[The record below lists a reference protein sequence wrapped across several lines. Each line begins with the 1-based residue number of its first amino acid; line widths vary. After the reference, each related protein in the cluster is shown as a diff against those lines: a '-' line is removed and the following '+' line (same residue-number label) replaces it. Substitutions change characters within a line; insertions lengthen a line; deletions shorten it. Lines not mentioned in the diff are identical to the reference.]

1 MAMAELG
8 KLSGWR
14 HAAVGAAVVVCSGLA
29 LFGVIGE
36 EKRDERFENKQVTVT
51 PIGDDGLR
59 IREVVDQDFG
69 TSDRHGYQRIIPND
83 FGVPTDVTA
92 TSPDAPADVSVEQVN
107 QGTQI
112 RVGDPNTTVSG
123 QHRYVLSYTLPDAH
137 LTSGELAL
145 DVIGTQ
151 ETIPTDRFEV
161 VVTGLQLDNPLCN
174 VGSFGTTGG
183 CTLEPDDGVYQAVIS
198 PLEPGQGITVGG
210 TIVRRT
216 DPVAVTE
223 PPLPDRRSD
232 DRVPLALAVLAIG
245 AVAGAAVYVIARW
258 RGRNEVFAGGAAD
271 AAFGTASPSAGSL
284 PPPGA
289 PVVPATPQAVR
300 YVADQEMDELAT
312 TEFAPPTGIEPWQ
325 GTVLLRERIDDESI
339 GAWFSGLAA
348 RDVITLTRD
357 ANDSVTLGVGD
368 KFDTAPPADREV
380 LASLFDGRNVVGLG
394 TYDKRFAAAWRDV
407 RSEQEDAIAG
417 SGWWKRHSPHAS
429 SRMGAPRPFFVVF
442 AVWIV
447 IVFGSAGSALFGWV
461 SSPAGA
467 ILFGLVVPALAAFAV
482 YRTLLPVRS
491 ATGSA
496 FALRAE
502 SFRRFLKAS
511 EGRHVEWAWKQGLL
525 REYSAWAVALGAADA
540 WERAMRASSV
550 SPAELTTGPLLI
562 YSMGPSWSST
572 YTAPPSSGGS
582 GFSGGGGF
590 GGGGFSGGSVGGGG
604 GGGSSGSW

>member
-8 KLSGWR
+8 KLSAWR

-36 EKRDERFENKQVTVT
+36 EKRDERFDAKQVTVT

-59 IREVVDQDFG
+59 IREVVDEDFG
-69 TSDRHGYQRIIPND
+69 TTDRHGYQRIIPND
-83 FGVPTDVTA
+83 FGVPIDVTA
-92 TSPDAPADVSVEQVN
+92 TSPDAPADVSIEQVHG
-107 QGTQI
+107 GTRI
-112 RVGDPNTTVSG
+112 RVGDPSSTVSG
-123 QHRYVLSYTLPDAH
+123 QHRYVLGYTLPNAH

-145 DVIGTQ
+145 DVIGTE
-151 ETIPTDRFEV
+151 ETISTQRFEV
-161 VVTGLQLDNPLCN
+161 VVTGLQLDDPLCN
-174 VGSFGTTGG
+174 VGSFGATGG
-183 CTLEPDDGVYQAVIS
+183 CTLEPEDGLYRAVIS
-198 PLEPGQGITVGG
+198 PLEPGQGITIGG
-210 TIVRRT
+210 TIVGRT
-216 DPVAVTE
+216 DPVAVSE
-223 PPLPDRRSD
+223 PPLPARRGD
-232 DRVPLALAVLAIG
+232 DRVPLALAVLVIG
-245 AVAGAAVYVIARW
+245 GVAGAAVYIIARW

-271 AAFGTASPSAGSL
+271 AAFGNATSAGGAL
-284 PPPGA
+284 PPPGS
-289 PVVPATPQAVR
+289 PVEPATPRAVR

-357 ANDSVTLGVGD
+357 EGDRVMLGVGD
-368 KFDTAPPADREV
+368 KLDTAAPVDREV
-380 LASLFDGRNVVGLG
+380 LRSLFDGRNVVGLG
-394 TYDKRFAAAWRDV
+394 TYDKRFATAWREV
-407 RSEQEDAIAG
+407 RSEQENTIAG

-429 SRMGAPRPFFVVF
+429 SRMNAPWPFFAVF
-442 AVWIV
+442 AVWIL
-447 IVFGSAGSALFGWV
+447 IVFGSAGSAFFGWV

-550 SPAELTTGPLLI
+550 SPAELSTGPLLI

-572 YTAPPSSGGS
+572 YTAPPSSGGGG
-582 GFSGGGGF
+582 GFSGGGF